1 MQHSLGMN
9 WRMKIYKIDSKQLVQ
24 ANDDDDDDI
33 GVSLENIKEQ
43 KCIKKMDR
51 DKINLVGMSRKG
63 LNLSYDCQKVP

>member
-43 KCIKKMDR
+43 KCI
-51 DKINLVGMSRKG
+51 RKWIEIK
-63 LNLSYDCQKVP
+63 LIWQECQEKG